1 MGLLRRTCPTEVE
14 LADQQSRPHEKT
26 HHHEK
31 RRKMQLIGHLTSK
44 ELPKNTET
52 HKKNF
57 TITVFKIFKETKRR
71 NRIHNTST
79 GEFGGGSQ
87 CICLDVKHMI
97 IETFA
102 RRNRWVKS

>member
-1 MGLLRRTCPTEVE
+1 MGLLQRTCPTEVE

-31 RRKMQLIGHLTSK
+31 RRKMQLIGHLISK

-57 TITVFKIFKETKRR
+57 TITVFKIFKEIKEGTEF
-71 NRIHNTST
+71 IIQAQESLE
-79 GEFGGGSQ
+79 GEASAF
-87 CICLDVKHMI
+87 V
-97 IETFA
+97 
-102 RRNRWVKS
+102 